1 MNDDVQV
8 YKKKLPKYSVS
19 PLRDMHRFLNDWSDA
34 MAPEN
39 VFYHV
44 DEAGIRSE
52 DPKRCL
58 GQ

>member
-19 PLRDMHRFLNDWSDA
+19 PLREMYRFLNNWSDD
-34 MAPEN
+34 MAQEN

-52 DPKRCL
+52 DPRRCL
-58 GQ
+58 AQ